1 MVGSMSTLGRET
13 WGTRIGFILAA
24 VGSAVGLGNIWRFPY
39 LASDS
44 GGGAFLVVYL
54 IAVLLLGVPA
64 ILVEFVIGRRE
75 NQNVIDA
82 YRNPGN
88 RLWKG
93 AGVFATITTTVILAY
108 YCVVGGWVLR
118 YIVGTITGSY
128 FGDPSAYFNSVSTGL
143 GAIFFTAIFISMVV
157 IIVGAGVER
166 GIEVAVWIM
175 VPGIIILLIG
185 IAVWAS
191 GISGAS
197 GGYEFYLG
205 WNPEEI
211 TGNLGSVIPAAV
223 GQALFSLSLGHG
235 IMITYASYL
244 GENHN
249 LSIDGVSIA
258 VLDTLTAVL
267 AGLVV
272 FPLLFA
278 VDISPGTGGTGAIF
292 VSMATAFGR
301 LPGGII
307 LGIIFFGVVALG
319 ALTSAISTFE
329 VLVSYLVD
337 KTNRSRPELVLAYG
351 VGIFLFG
358 IPTAL
363 NTDIFL
369 LYDSIVGSYLLPLG
383 AIFAT
388 VFVGWVLGRDAVD
401 ELQQGASNL
410 WNLGPIWLWYVRTVI
425 FVALVGTL
433 ALSVID
439 SLGVSF

>member
-1 MVGSMSTLGRET
+1 MVGAMSTFGRET

-143 GAIFFTAIFISMVV
+143 GAIFFTAIFISLVV

-191 GISGAS
+191 GISGTS

-249 LSIDGVSIA
+249 LTIDGVSIA
-258 VLDTLTAVL
+258 VLDTITAVL

>member
-1 MVGSMSTLGRET
+1 MSILTRET
-13 WGTRIGFILAA
+13 WRTRIGFILAA

-39 LASDS
+39 LVSDS

-64 ILVEFVIGRRE
+64 ILVEFVIGRRA

-82 YRNPGN
+82 YSHPNS

-93 AGVFATITTTVILAY
+93 AGVFATLTTTVILAY

-118 YIVGTITGSY
+118 YIIGTMTGAY
-128 FGDPSAYFNSVSTGL
+128 FGDPSAYFNSISSGL
-143 GAIFFTAIFISMVV
+143 GAIFFSAIFVAMVV
-157 IIVGAGVER
+157 TIVAFGIER

-185 IAVWAS
+185 LAVWAS
-191 GISGAS
+191 GISGSS

-205 WNPEEI
+205 WSPEEI
-211 TGNLGSVIPAAV
+211 TGAPGSVIPAAV

-244 GENHN
+244 GENHS
-249 LSIDGVSIA
+249 LTIDGVSVA
-258 VLDTLTAVL
+258 ALDTLVAVL
-267 AGLVV
+267 AGLIV

-278 VDISPGTGGTGAIF
+278 VNISPDTGGTGAIF
-292 VSMATAFGR
+292 VSMATAFES
-301 LPGGII
+301 LPAGII
-307 LGIIFFGVVALG
+307 LGVIFFGVVALS

-329 VLVSYLVD
+329 VLISYLVD
-337 KTNRSRPELVLAYG
+337 RTNRSRPELVLAYG
-351 VGIFLFG
+351 FAIFLLG
-358 IPTAL
+358 IPTAM
-363 NTDIFL
+363 NTDIFI
-369 LYDSIVGSYLLPLG
+369 LYDSIVGSYLLPIG

-401 ELQQGASNL
+401 ELQLGASNL
-410 WNLGPIWLWYVRTVI
+410 WKLGPIWLWYVRTII
-425 FVALVGTL
+425 FVALAGTL
-433 ALSVID
+433 ALSII
-439 SLGVSF
+439 

>member
-1 MVGSMSTLGRET
+1 
-13 WGTRIGFILAA
+13 
-24 VGSAVGLGNIWRFPY
+24 
-39 LASDS
+39 
-44 GGGAFLVVYL
+44 
-54 IAVLLLGVPA
+54 
-64 ILVEFVIGRRE
+64 
-75 NQNVIDA
+75 
-82 YRNPGN
+82 
-88 RLWKG
+88 
-93 AGVFATITTTVILAY
+93 
-108 YCVVGGWVLR
+108 
-118 YIVGTITGSY
+118 
-128 FGDPSAYFNSVSTGL
+128 
-143 GAIFFTAIFISMVV
+143 
-157 IIVGAGVER
+157 
-166 GIEVAVWIM
+166 
-175 VPGIIILLIG
+175 
-185 IAVWAS
+185 
-191 GISGAS
+191 
-197 GGYEFYLG
+197 
-205 WNPEEI
+205 
-211 TGNLGSVIPAAV
+211 
-223 GQALFSLSLGHG
+223 
-235 IMITYASYL
+235 MITYASYL

-249 LSIDGVSIA
+249 LTIDGVSIA
-258 VLDTLTAVL
+258 VLDTITAVL

-351 VGIFLFG
+351 FGIFLFG

-439 SLGVSF
+439 LLGISF